1 MDPVRSLDGEPLP
14 ADGGGAMRI
23 VVANSSDRWIGGI
36 ETYAGL
42 LMPALLERGHDVL
55 FLHER
60 TDGGDR
66 PLIPSLERVQRVSIA
81 EARVGDAMAAVRAW
95 KPDVLFSQW
104 LDEPEHE
111 AAVLDLAPA
120 VLFAHAYFGTCIS
133 GSKTHRLPDT
143 QPCDRRFGPACL
155 ALYFPRRCGGL
166 SPRTA
171 LAEYGR
177 QRRRQTTLH
186 RYRQVVTF
194 SAHMRREYLTH
205 GLEPHR
211 VTQLPPIYPSLLE
224 NAGGGSAPA
233 SPELRICFIGRIER
247 LKGLKLLIEAL
258 PLVATSVGR
267 PVRLVVAGDGP
278 DAESCRA
285 MAARIGAS
293 SVERGAPGVSV
304 EFLGWMPQ
312 ARCVDVTL
320 ASDVL
325 AMPSLWPEPFG
336 FTGAEAVRRGV
347 PVAAFSTGAIPEWL
361 ADGVNGA
368 LAPAD
373 PPTAAGLADAVRRAS
388 MIVAPRPSGDDVRA
402 GAVAALTQH
411 VNRVVDVL
419 SASAADAGQVPRVPP
434 AM

>member
-1 MDPVRSLDGEPLP
+1 
-14 ADGGGAMRI
+14 MRI

-42 LMPALLERGHDVL
+42 VMPALLERGHDVL

-66 PLIPSLERVQRVSIA
+66 PLIPSLDRVQRVSIA
-81 EARVGDAMAAVRAW
+81 QAGLAGAMAAVRDW

-104 LDEPEHE
+104 LDEPAHE

-133 GSKTHRLPDT
+133 GSKTHRLPHT
-143 QPCDRRFGPACL
+143 QPCDRQFGPACL

-194 SAHMRREYLTH
+194 SAHMRREYLRH

-224 NAGGGSAPA
+224 YSGDEQVPTSD
-233 SPELRICFIGRIER
+233 ELRICFIGRIER

-258 PLVATSVGR
+258 PLVATSVDR

-285 MAARIGAS
+285 LASRIAASRMAAS
-293 SVERGAPGVSV
+293 SVERSAAGVSV

-361 ADGVNGA
+361 TDGVNGA

-388 MIVAPRPSGDDVRA
+388 MIVAPRPSGDDVRN

-411 VNRVVDVL
+411 VDRVVDVL
-419 SASAADAGQVPRVPP
+419 SASAGEAAT
-434 AM
+434 A

>member
-1 MDPVRSLDGEPLP
+1 
-14 ADGGGAMRI
+14 MRI

-42 LMPALLERGHDVL
+42 LMPALVERGHEVL
-55 FLHER
+55 FFHER
-60 TDGGDR
+60 TDGTDR
-66 PLIPSLERVQRVSIA
+66 PLIPSLERTQRVSIGRGGLA
-81 EARVGDAMAAVRAW
+81 GAMDAVRAW

-104 LDEPEHE
+104 LDEPAHE
-111 AAVLDLAPA
+111 AAALELAPA

-133 GSKTHRLPDT
+133 GSKTHRVP
-143 QPCDRRFGPACL
+143 QVRQCDRQFGPACL
-155 ALYFPRRCGGL
+155 ALYLPRRCGGL

-177 QRRRQTTLH
+177 QRRRQATLR
-186 RYRQVVTF
+186 RYSRVVTF
-194 SAHMRREYLTH
+194 SAHMRREYLAH
-205 GLEPHR
+205 GLEPQR

-224 NAGGGSAPA
+224 YAGGTPAPA
-233 SPELRICFIGRIER
+233 ADALRICYVGRIER
-247 LKGLKLLIEAL
+247 LKGLRLLIEAL
-258 PLVATSVGR
+258 PQIATSVGR

-278 DAESCRA
+278 DAGACRA
-285 MAARIGAS
+285 MAS
-293 SVERGAPGVSV
+293 DVSLRTPAV
-304 EFLGWMPQ
+304 SIEFLGWQPQ

-347 PVAAFSTGAIPEWL
+347 PVAAFSSGAIPEWL
-361 ADGVNGA
+361 ADGINGA

-388 MIVAPRPSGDDVRA
+388 MIVAPRPAGHEVRA
-402 GAVAALTQH
+402 QAVAALNEH
-411 VNRVVDVL
+411 VDRVVEVL
-419 SASAADAGQVPRVPP
+419 AASARTAGRVPSSANRP
-434 AM
+434 GAHG

>member
-1 MDPVRSLDGEPLP
+1 
-14 ADGGGAMRI
+14 MRI
-23 VVANSSDRWIGGI
+23 VIANASDRWIGGI

-42 LMPALLERGHDVL
+42 LIPALLERGHEVL

-66 PLIPSLERVQRVSIA
+66 PLIPSLDRVQRVSIA
-81 EARVGDAMAAVRAW
+81 ASGLAGAMGAVRAW
-95 KPDVLFSQW
+95 QPDVLFSQW

-111 AAVLDLAPA
+111 AAALDLAPA

-143 QPCDRRFGPACL
+143 QPCTRRFGPACL

-171 LAEYGR
+171 LAEYGKQR
-177 QRRRQTTLH
+177 QRMATLP
-186 RYRQVVTF
+186 RYRRIVTF
-194 SAHMRREYLTH
+194 SAHMRLEYLNH

-211 VTQLPPIYPSLLE
+211 VTQLPPIYPSLLQYP
-224 NAGGGSAPA
+224 GGAPA
-233 SPELRICFIGRIER
+233 PAAQELRICFIGRIER
-247 LKGLKLLIEAL
+247 LKGLQLLIEAL
-258 PLVATSVGR
+258 PLVATSIGR

-278 DAESCRA
+278 DAESCRTL
-285 MAARIGAS
+285 AS
-293 SVERGAPGVSV
+293 RVEKQASGVSV

-312 ARCVDVTL
+312 DRCVDVTL

-361 ADGVNGA
+361 TDGINGA
-368 LAPAD
+368 LAPAT

-388 MIVAPRPSGDDVRA
+388 MIHAQRPSGDEVRVDA
-402 GAVAALTQH
+402 TAALHRH
-411 VNRVVDVL
+411 VERVVDVL
-419 SASAADAGQVPRVPP
+419 NQSCGPDA
-434 AM
+434 